1 MNHQRSANQRN
12 PPACLHD
19 YKICVTQP
27 PNLRLHSR
35 LTRWPVELQGGLMGC
50 IASGRTSQ
58 DFAQN
63 LLLKRTNSKKQA
75 RSQRGDSKKEELLG
89 IRQLIEGDKEKREPE
104 LSFFVE
110 QMGLEVCRRPSRQP
124 AHLDHLLQR
133 KKKEPELFLFLWSR
147 WDSNP
152 LPFDCEPN
160 ALPDELL
167 PRFVIKKGRC
177 SDPSGGSISK

>member
-12 PPACLHD
+12 HPSCLHD

-75 RSQRGDSKKEELLG
+75 RCQQGDSMKEELLG
-89 IRQLIEGDKEKREPE
+89 IRQLIEGD
-104 LSFFVE
+104 VE

-124 AHLDHLLQR
+124 AQLDHLLQR

-167 PRFVIKKGRC
+167 PRFVIKKGSSQR
-177 SDPSGGSISK
+177 PFWWKYIEIK

>member
-75 RSQRGDSKKEELLG
+75 RSQRGDSKKEEQLG
-89 IRQLIEGDKEKREPE
+89 IRQLIEGNKEKR
-104 LSFFVE
+104 
-110 QMGLEVCRRPSRQP
+110 
-124 AHLDHLLQR
+124 
-133 KKKEPELFLFLWSR
+133 EPELFLFLWSR

-167 PRFVIKKGRC
+167 PRFVIKKGSSQR
-177 SDPSGGSISK
+177 PFWWKYIEIK